1 MWRIRERPGDK
12 AVLYAC
18 RRRPAKEGPINR
30 LELINSPARRTL
42 SAMPPPRCVLPLM
55 LYYLY
60 RPIWN
65 WLYSSRCFSTQLSP
79 PSFTFLIVF
88 FLFLIICCVWKIFNR
103 FFSFEIYL
111 KPVPIF
117 YAFNYSSIQSTD
129 NQGLLPVSSILYS
142 SLFLQLCCNLI
153 NAS

>member
-1 MWRIRERPGDK
+1 MRAEEGQQKRARSIDSNSLIVPPGAHSLPCHHQGVYYTTDV
-12 AVLYAC
+12 VLSISSYM
-18 RRRPAKEGPINR
+18 
-30 LELINSPARRTL
+30 ELTL
-42 SAMPPPRCVLPLM
+42 VL
-55 LYYLY
+55 
-60 RPIWN
+60 N
-65 WLYSSRCFSTQLSP
+65 SSRCFSTQLSP

-129 NQGLLPVSSILYS
+129 NQGLLPVQVPVSSILYS